1 MKKKVF
7 TKRHIIGAFIFGAV
21 FGLAMFEA
29 YKLTPA
35 KVIKSEK
42 LFERNTQPAP
52 VFEEE
57 GDVDKISYFNQFAA
71 KVTDAAN
78 AESEETL
85 GLKGT
90 FNNFT
95 VSYPTKDTLANNV
108 IAVDGDL
115 NVVMRSLDDLD
126 LSLDVTVSYNS
137 KPIDLALGLVDKN
150 IYFALQDLKIKS
162 SYDNSIDMVNY
173 IFDAF
178 FEPENPN
185 GLGMEFD
192 FQNVIN
198 LIFGQIDMGS
208 FDVSALSV
216 VETDKGDNVD
226 VDLKIKDIEL
236 GLTIRK
242 EDLALLNVDL
252 GELKFGDITI
262 KGGVSF
268 STINKVLKLD
278 DPLYPKQRG
287 EFVEVISY
295 IGWVDDVLDL
305 FQTRSLGLDL
315 SATINLL
322 DGEQKTLLADIT
334 SKVDVNL
341 ANVFN
346 FNNLNLDNIFK
357 QITEDTFD
365 AKTLFDLDKLEFG
378 VDLQTKGQKDEVY
391 ANLNLSYF
399 NKTAYLTLNEHDDE
413 AVMRAKISTDTLNKI
428 LDAVP
433 NLTTAIE
440 NIKNKDVPE
449 GEIAE
454 ASDELFSFI
463 TSSELITG
471 IKNNDFSGI
480 IDMIKRISNDNKKI
494 YLDIDLSKL
503 GLGAN
508 SEVNIVIDS
517 SRPTDKKVL
526 SIDIK
531 NVVVADK
538 AEINLKLNTS
548 AFSPDRINSIKAK
561 ETLFDDLSFVPGII
575 NQASDILNE
584 KKGKLTINGSIKGEG
599 NDNLVINGAAQYDA
613 NENVGYGTIN
623 LRQYGDDIVNSN
635 KYLDHKIE
643 FDINNNGEVA
653 ADKNAYFVYN
663 NELKAKVTVQTF
675 VDIIDLGKDLLN
687 SDDERFTKFKDLLG
701 ESLVSGAINDIIDN
715 KDYLLIAK
723 STFIKSI
730 KQENN
735 GNVIRVVVSKD
746 LLGMEKDIN
755 LCINFKDN
763 AEGEKNLKGISIE
776 GLEFS
781 GKTINLELAL
791 EDFDNSFVS
800 PVNKSATFMDFSQ
813 VKVLLDFGINTTK
826 LNYYHLTAKAKLNL
840 SFLSVIS
847 VDLDFHIVVDGKKT
861 KVYGS
866 IPKVPW
872 LSDIASNHIATCK
885 CSTELVFEPTEDIGG
900 KFHIVSNKD
909 YATLLVK
916 DTVTYW
922 QSDSDN
928 FVENI
933 IQYLLVDMLDIRE
946 SISDSITN
954 STVSTEKARDPNFA
968 KMFTKDGFSY
978 SKNATTGVNTWNIGL
993 NLDQILGNDTLGEL
1007 KLKLNG
1013 KDTETSGLFTDAS
1026 VELEV
1031 ASILTVEAD
1040 IKLDNPNFNA
1050 KTWPTEIEAKYNK
1063 VLDWYYN
1070 NKDFGA
1076 SQKADFDANY
1086 MNKPLKGY
1094 TMISAR
1100 NYDFTKEVEHN

>member
-1 MKKKVF
+1 MGKKVF
-7 TKRHIIGAFIFGAV
+7 TKRHIVSAFIFGAV

-35 KVIKSEK
+35 KIIKSD
-42 LFERNTQPAP
+42 R
-52 VFEEE
+52 VFNKSEPQIGHMPEEE
-57 GDVDKISYFNQFAA
+57 DDEKISYFNEFAA
-71 KVTDAAN
+71 KVTNAAD

-85 GLKGT
+85 GLRGT

-95 VSYPTKDTLANNV
+95 VSYPSKDKLTDYV
-108 IAVDGDL
+108 IAVNGDL
-115 NVVMRSLDDLD
+115 NVVMRSLDNLD
-126 LSLDVTVSYNS
+126 LSVDLTVSYNN

-150 IYFALQDLKIKS
+150 IYFAIQDLKIKS
-162 SYDNSIDMVNY
+162 TYNSTIDMVNY

-192 FQNVIN
+192 LQNVVD
-198 LIFGQIDMGS
+198 LIFGQLDLGS

-226 VDLKIKDIEL
+226 VDLKIKDIQL

-242 EDLALLNVDL
+242 EDLALLNVNL
-252 GELKFGDITI
+252 GELKFGDIKI
-262 KGGVSF
+262 KGGIEF

-278 DPLYPKQRG
+278 DPEYPKQRG
-287 EFVEVISY
+287 EFVEAISY
-295 IGWVDDVLDL
+295 IGWVDDLVDL
-305 FQTRSLGLDL
+305 FQTRTLGLDL
-315 SATINLL
+315 GARIDLL
-322 DGEQKTLLADIT
+322 DEGSKTLIADIT
-334 SKVDVNL
+334 SKVDVNM
-341 ANVFN
+341 ANVFD

-357 QITEDTFD
+357 QITDDTFKID
-365 AKTLFDLDKLEFG
+365 SLFNLDNLEFG
-378 VDLQTKGQKDEVY
+378 IDLQAKGQKDEIY
-391 ANLNLSYF
+391 SNMNLSYF
-399 NKTAYLTLNEHDDE
+399 DKTAYLTLNENEDD
-413 AVMRAKISTDTLNKI
+413 AVMRAKISTDTLSKI
-428 LDAVP
+428 LERVP

-440 NIKNKDVPE
+440 GLKDKDVPE
-449 GEIAE
+449 DEIAE
-454 ASDELFSFI
+454 ASDEIFSFI
-463 TSSELITG
+463 TSSELVTG

-480 IDMIKRISNDNKKI
+480 IDMIKRLSNDNKKI
-494 YLDIDLSKL
+494 YLDVDLSKL

-517 SRPTDKKVL
+517 SRPEDKKIL
-526 SIDIK
+526 SIDVK
-531 NVVVADK
+531 NVIVADK
-538 AEINLKLNTS
+538 VEINLSLNTS
-548 AFSPDRINSIKAK
+548 KFNPDRLSHIKSK
-561 ETLFDDLSFVPGII
+561 KDMFDDLSFVPGII
-575 NQASDILNE
+575 SQTSDILNE
-584 KKGKLTINGSIKGEG
+584 KKGKLTINGSMMDENSEG
-599 NDNLVINGAAQYDA
+599 IVISGAAQFDA
-613 NENVGYGTIN
+613 NENVGYGSIN
-623 LRQYGDDIVNSN
+623 LRQYGEDIVNSN
-635 KYLDHKIE
+635 KYIDHKID
-643 FDINNNGEVA
+643 FDINNNGETA
-653 ADKNAYFVYN
+653 SDKNAYFVYN
-663 NELKAKVTVQTF
+663 QELKAKVTLQTF
-675 VDIIDLGKDLLN
+675 VDVFNLAKDLLN

-701 ESLVSGAINDIIDN
+701 ESLISGAINDIIDN
-715 KDYLLIAK
+715 KDYLLVTK
-723 STFIKSI
+723 STFLKSI

-735 GNVIRVVVSKD
+735 GNTIRVVISKD

-755 LCINFKDN
+755 LCVNLKD
-763 AEGEKNLKGISIE
+763 AEDGEKHLHGISID

-791 EDFDNSFVS
+791 EDFDTSFVS
-800 PVNKSATFMDFSQ
+800 PVNKAATFMDFSQ

-826 LNYYHLTAKAKLNL
+826 LNYYHLTAKAKVNL

-872 LSDIASNHIATCK
+872 LSDIASNHLGTCS

-909 YATLLVK
+909 YATILVK

-933 IQYLLVDMLDIRE
+933 IQYLIVDMLDIRE
-946 SISDSITN
+946 NISDSITN
-954 STVSTEKARDPNFA
+954 STVSTDKARDPNFA
-968 KMFTKDGFSY
+968 KMFTKDGFTY
-978 SKNATTGVNTWNIGL
+978 SKNAATGVNTWNIGL

-1026 VELEV
+1026 VELGV
-1031 ASILTVEAD
+1031 ASILTIEAD
-1040 IKLDNPNFNA
+1040 IKLDNPDFSVKN
-1050 KTWPTEIEAKYNK
+1050 WPSSIENKYTK
-1063 VLDWYYN
+1063 VLNWYN
-1070 NKDFGA
+1070 HLSS

-1094 TMISAR
+1094 TMISQRSYNFNSA
-1100 NYDFTKEVEHN
+1100 N